1 LNRSAHIDRDR
12 VATLQPSLALES
24 IDYTE
29 DRQRCR
35 HCLTTIGDMTVP
47 EAVREMLSIVEKLC
61 AAYPKKRF
69 TLDGRLVGDIGEVLV
84 EEAYDLKLFE
94 NLKRHHD
101 AQCGDGRLVQI
112 KATMKN
118 TLTFPADHVPDY
130 YLGVQVRADGTF
142 VEVFNGPGAIACEA
156 VKGRSSPKNNLHS
169 VSISA
174 LVRLQGKVTA
184 KDRVPLRRNAEVQPA
199 VAHPANSG

>member
-1 LNRSAHIDRDR
+1 M
-12 VATLQPSLALES
+12 LA
-24 IDYTE
+24 
-29 DRQRCR
+29 
-35 HCLTTIGDMTVP
+35 
-47 EAVREMLSIVEKLC
+47 IVEKLC
-61 AAYPKKRF
+61 AVYPKKRF

-84 EEAYDLKLFE
+84 AEAYDLELFE

-112 KATMKN
+112 KATMKS
-118 TLTFPADHVPDY
+118 TLTFPADHVPNY

-142 VEVFNGPGAIACEA
+142 LEVFNGPGAIASEA

-174 LVRLQGKVTA
+174 LIRLQEKVSPT
-184 KDRVPLRRNAEVQPA
+184 DRIPLRRNAEVQPT
-199 VAHPANSG
+199 VVTSGK